1 MPWPRGTSMSPNET
15 LHMSN
20 KYVTVWFF
28 FVVLSSIVLT
38 IVRSIQQTPR
48 VSWAYQPSKHAR
60 MASKRVFNET
70 HTRKKSQRRAIKIEI
85 MYCQQS
91 LTLWIFARIGANRNG
106 AKIQRFFFIRV
117 LRWKMSSNSRK
128 KKSETDTNEC
138 INKVFCVLKGY
149 MKWGAHLVEMQTAD
163 VLALIF
169 ATPGGVSE
177 LESFTIY
184 TQWKSMTNGEEEIKV
199 MCLIRN

>member
-48 VSWAYQPSKHAR
+48 VSWAYQPNKHAR

-106 AKIQRFFFIRV
+106 AKIQRFFLFVSCAGKWAAIAVKKRAKPTRMNALIKCSV
-117 LRWKMSSNSRK
+117 YSKGIWNEALIWWKCKRRTYWRW
-128 KKSETDTNEC
+128 
-138 INKVFCVLKGY
+138 FLPHQA
-149 MKWGAHLVEMQTAD
+149 KWGGFGAR
-163 VLALIF
+163 I
-169 ATPGGVSE
+169 
-177 LESFTIY
+177 IY
-184 TQWKSMTNGEEEIKV
+184 NIYPMKINDKWRG
-199 MCLIRN
+199 RN

>member
-1 MPWPRGTSMSPNET
+1 MSLSTEQTCTDGIET
-15 LHMSN
+15 G
-20 KYVTVWFF
+20 
-28 FVVLSSIVLT
+28 
-38 IVRSIQQTPR
+38 IQRNT
-48 VSWAYQPSKHAR
+48 H
-60 MASKRVFNET
+60 T

-106 AKIQRFFFIRV
+106 AKIQRVFLFVSCAGKWAAIAV
-117 LRWKMSSNSRK
+117 

-149 MKWGAHLVEMQTAD
+149 MKWGAHLVGMQTAD

-169 ATPGGVSE
+169 ATPGQMGGFRSSNHLQYIPNE
-177 LESFTIY
+177 N
-184 TQWKSMTNGEEEIKV
+184 QWQMERKKLRS
-199 MCLIRN
+199 CA